1 MTDMFGAR
9 LSLCSALVVAL
20 CASAPASA
28 EPVQFG
34 GGDGSSQDRAVV
46 ILDATN
52 ETEGVRAEHVWQAH
66 VHPRWRWSGE
76 QATFRR
82 DGRLFDLIRLRGP
95 DGPHDLWFD
104 ITSFF
109 GKT

>member
-1 MTDMFGAR
+1 MSDMIGRRFSC
-9 LSLCSALVVAL
+9 LSALFIAL
-20 CASAPASA
+20 CAPVPASA
-28 EPVQFG
+28 EPSGFG
-34 GGDGSSQDRAVV
+34 SGDGSSMDRAVV
-46 ILDATN
+46 IDATN

-82 DGRLFDLIRLRGP
+82 DGRLFDMIRLRGP
-95 DGPHDLWFD
+95 DGPHELWFD